1 LGEILNRPRILI
13 ADDHTLIAEAFTLIL
28 EPEFEV
34 VGTVGDGRAL
44 LDVADALKP
53 DLVLLDI
60 YMPFMDGLEAGQ
72 KLKSA
77 HPRIKIILLTVSD
90 DAKTAAHCLNKWA
103 SGYLLKKSMGPELL
117 IAVRDVLRGR
127 NYITPILQNEILE
140 ATLSGRSAGSP
151 RVLTSREREV
161 LRLLARG
168 CTMKE
173 AAAVLHLATRTVAFH
188 KYRIMRNLG
197 VKTNSDLLRFAITQN
212 FVDRI

>member
-1 LGEILNRPRILI
+1 LNRPRILI

-34 VGTVGDGRAL
+34 VGTVGDGGSL
-44 LDVADALKP
+44 LQTADTLEP

-72 KLKSA
+72 KLKSS
-77 HPRIKIILLTVSD
+77 HPRMKIIVLTVSD
-90 DAKTAAHCLNKWA
+90 DARTAAHCLNKWA

-117 IAVRDVLRGR
+117 IALRDVLRGR
-127 NYITPILQNEILE
+127 KYITPILRNEILE
-140 ATLSGRSAGSP
+140 ATLSNRSAEFP
-151 RVLTSREREV
+151 RILTPREREV

-173 AAAVLHLATRTVAFH
+173 AAAALHLATRTVAFH

-197 VKTNSDLLRFAITQN
+197 VKTNSDLLRFAIKQN